1 MKLVKLEHTFTEGH
15 DGILVPEQT
24 AGEFSFGDGSDDVPF
39 SAAFWMR
46 KNSAIAGR
54 IRTILGKWNS
64 AASSR
69 EWIVQ
74 MDDTGACDPDDT
86 ILVTLWDE
94 STDAY
99 IGVSAPCPLTSE
111 MALIVVTY
119 DGSGTTAGIKIYKA
133 GVRIDDTTFSG
144 GSYVAMEA
152 FSDVTTELG
161 RECGNGGYSF
171 VGYLC
176 LLMIWPDRELTA
188 DEVLE
193 LSTLLDA
200 GIGFCTASLSRVDES
215 DAQLAWSGTP
225 GATVR
230 IYRDGE
236 LHFGPYVDQEFD
248 KVAVVPW
255 GSGEP
260 VSYEVREDYAE

>member
-74 MDDTGACDPDDT
+74 MDDSGGCESSDT
-86 ILVTLWDE
+86 ISVTLWDE
-94 STDAY
+94 STNAY
-99 IGVSAPCPLTSE
+99 VGVTAPCPLVGE
-111 MALIVVTY
+111 MALIAVTY
-119 DGSGTTAGIKIYKA
+119 DGSKTAAGIKVYRA
-133 GVRIDDTTFSG
+133 GVALAMTPFSG
-144 GSYVAMEA
+144 GSYQAMEA
-152 FSDVTTELG
+152 DADVTTELG

-171 VGYLC
+171 VGYLA

-188 DEVLE
+188 AEVLTI
-193 LSTLLDA
+193 STLLAA
-200 GIGFCTASLSRVDES
+200 GIGFCTFSISRVDES
-215 DAQLAWSGTP
+215 DVRLAWSGVP
-225 GATVR
+225 GAAVS
-230 IYRDGE
+230 IYRDGD
-236 LHFGPYVDQEFD
+236 LFLGPYVDENFS
-248 KVAVVPW
+248 KTANVPW
-255 GSGEP
+255 AWEEA